1 MKLATRRTSTALA
14 VVATA
19 GVSTLFVGTA
29 PAFAATEACGDGELI
44 APGVCEQTFTSG
56 TATFTPTATMTQLE
70 VLLVGAGGSGAD
82 QQVANTNGYAAAGG
96 GGQVR
101 IVDFSEAEGPLQ
113 ITVPAPGAPGS
124 VVDGVTTEAVANGS
138 DAAFGGEVGGMSGS
152 GFGGASGVS
161 NSATPYGAGG
171 GAAASP
177 VGNANGGAGVIVDDI
192 AATGSLF
199 DGDTDCF
206 GGGGAIG
213 VAGVQ
218 GIPGCGAGGPADTTA
233 TALNAPAAN
242 SGGGGGGLSSVQTAE
257 ARAGASG
264 VVVARWTA
272 ANITLT
278 FDVAGNGT
286 APASQSIV
294 PGTAPERP
302 VDPTAEGFEF
312 QGWFADAAF
321 TTPADFD
328 TPLTASATY
337 YAKWLQVLP
346 DTGADTSLPQLAA
359 GAAAVLAGAA
369 LAGVAAYR
377 RRRQAD

>member
-19 GVSTLFVGTA
+19 GVSTLFVGAT

-56 TATFTPTATMTQLE
+56 TSTFTPTATMTQLE
-70 VLLVGAGGSGAD
+70 VLLVGAGGAGAD
-82 QQVANTNGYAAAGG
+82 QQVTNTNGYAAAGG

-101 IVDFSEAEGPLQ
+101 IVDFSDAAGPLQ

-124 VVDGVTTEAVANGS
+124 VTDGTTTEPVANGA
-138 DAAFGGEVGGMSGS
+138 DAGFGGEVGGASGS
-152 GFGGASGVS
+152 GFSGASGVS

-177 VGNANGGAGVIVDDI
+177 VGNADGGAGVIVSTI
-192 AATGSLF
+192 APSGSLF
-199 DGDTDCF
+199 TGDTACY

-233 TALNAPAAN
+233 TALIAPVPN
-242 SGGGGGGLSSVQTAE
+242 SGGGGGGLSSVQTPE

-264 VVVARWTA
+264 AVVLRWTA

-286 APASQSIV
+286 APVSQSIV
-294 PGTAPERP
+294 PGTAPVRP
-302 VDPTAEGFEF
+302 ADPTAEGFQF
-312 QGWFADAAF
+312 QGWFTDAAF
-321 TTPADFD
+321 TTPADFAA
-328 TPLTASATY
+328 PLTASVTY
-337 YAKWLQVLP
+337 YAKWLRVLP
-346 DTGADTSLPQLAA
+346 DTGADTSMPQLAA